1 MRLAGRRISG
11 PKGPGLGRRRESLS
25 AHDDHVEGLLEQY
38 IEQGIDRRQFFKR
51 AGALGLSMSAA
62 SALLA
67 PVASAARRVPA
78 AAALTRGGTFIEGY
92 DRDFTKMDSAQ
103 SGWADPGYYALYEFT
118 MIRDVKGKIVPAM
131 AESWTISPD
140 GKTWTLHIR
149 KGLKFQSG
157 APCTAK
163 DVAENFNVFRGP
175 KTGQNAIFWP
185 PMTVSEGPNNTV
197 VLKLKKP
204 DAALPETLATEYS
217 MIENLAMR
225 RKLGA
230 KYGATGADGTGPFK
244 LTEFTPG
251 KQVRV
256 TRWDAYPGSNIPFLQ
271 NHGKA
276 YVNEVRWVPITQA
289 SGRAN
294 EMESGTVHAV
304 KNPAGQDVG
313 RLKGDSNLVVQE
325 WPAIANSF
333 MSPNWGLTTL
343 GFNDIRV
350 RQALSHG
357 IDRVGIAKSVFF
369 GHAVPTYGP
378 IAPNFKWY
386 NHAVEQYNQFDPGK
400 AAKLLDQAGWVKGSS
415 GIREK
420 NGQKLSFTHLDWAA
434 QAQGKLIM
442 EAIVPMM
449 KNIGVEMTV
458 KSLESAA
465 FFPAYPKSQSFGYEW
480 LWSAP
485 VDVLVIFNVIPSPA
499 YNGGLKDLTA
509 AFKQWQTAK
518 NDKQLQAAAQKVQL
532 IWAAKLPK
540 IPIVTRNDIW
550 VHSKKVHGWNPTQTM
565 LYPLYNDV
573 WVEH

>member
-1 MRLAGRRISG
+1 MQRTGNDG
-11 PKGPGLGRRRESLS
+11 PVLKAGLGRRREQLS
-25 AHDDHVEGLLEQY
+25 GQQDPVEGLLEQY
-38 IEQGIDRRQFFKR
+38 VEQRIDRRQFFKR

-62 SALLA
+62 SVLLA
-67 PVASAARRVPA
+67 PVASAARRAPA
-78 AAALTRGGTFIEGY
+78 AAAVTRGGTFIEGY
-92 DRDFTKMDSAQ
+92 DRDFTKMDAVQ

-118 MIRDVKGKIVPAM
+118 MTRDPAGKIVPAM

-140 GKTWTLHIR
+140 GKKWVLHIR
-149 KGLKFQSG
+149 KGLKFHSG

-163 DVAENFNVFRGP
+163 DVVANFNIFRGP

-185 PMTVSEGPNNTV
+185 PMTVSVGPNNTV
-197 VLKLKKP
+197 VIDLKKP

-217 MIENLAMR
+217 MIENLATR
-225 RKLGA
+225 NKLGA
-230 KYGATGADGTGPFK
+230 KYGATAADGTGPFK

-256 TRWDAYPGSNIPFLQ
+256 TRWDRYPGSSIPFLQ
-271 NHGKA
+271 NHGAA
-276 YVNEVRWVPITQA
+276 YVNEVRWVPIIEA

-294 EMESGTVHAV
+294 EIESGTVHAV

-313 RLKGDSNLVVQE
+313 RLKADKNLVVQE

-333 MSPNWGLTTL
+333 MSPNWDLKTL
-343 GFNDIRV
+343 GFNDVRV

-357 IDRVGIAKSVFF
+357 IDREGIARSVFF

-378 IAPNFKWY
+378 IAPNYKWY
-386 NHAVEQYNQFDPGK
+386 NHAVEQYNKFDPGK
-400 AAKLLDQAGWVKGSS
+400 AAKLLDQAGWVKGSG
-415 GIREK
+415 GIRAK
-420 NGQKLSFTHLDWAA
+420 GGVKLAFTHLDWAA
-434 QAQGKLIM
+434 QAQGRLIM

-449 KNIGVEMTV
+449 KDIGVAMTV

-480 LWSAP
+480 LWSSP

-499 YNGGLKDLTA
+499 YNGNLPDLLA
-509 AFKQWQTAK
+509 AFTQWQTAK
-518 NDKQLQAAAQKVQL
+518 NPKQLEAAAKKAQL
-532 IWAAKLPK
+532 IWAEKLPK

>member
-1 MRLAGRRISG
+1 LSG
-11 PKGPGLGRRRESLS
+11 QQDP
-25 AHDDHVEGLLEQY
+25 VEGLLEQY
-38 IEQGIDRRQFFKR
+38 VEQRIDRRQFFKR

-62 SALLA
+62 SVLLA
-67 PVASAARRVPA
+67 PVASAARRAPA
-78 AAALTRGGTFIEGY
+78 VAAVTRGGTFIEGY
-92 DRDFTKMDSAQ
+92 DRDFTKMDAVQ

-118 MIRDVKGKIVPAM
+118 MTRDPAGKIVPAM

-140 GKTWTLHIR
+140 GRKWILHIR
-149 KGLKFQSG
+149 KGLKFHSG

-163 DVAENFNVFRGP
+163 DVVANFNIFRGP

-185 PMTVSEGPNNTV
+185 PMTVRVGPNNTV
-197 VLKLKKP
+197 VINLKKP

-217 MIENLAMR
+217 MIENLATR
-225 RKLGA
+225 NKLGA
-230 KYGATGADGTGPFK
+230 KYGATAADGTGPFK

-256 TRWDAYPGSNIPFLQ
+256 TRWAGYPGSKIPFIQ
-271 NHGKA
+271 NHGTA
-276 YVNEVRWVPITQA
+276 YVNEVRWVPIIEA

-294 EMESGTVHAV
+294 EIESGTVHAV

-313 RLKGDSNLVVQE
+313 RLKADKNLVVQE

-333 MSPNWGLTTL
+333 MSPNWGLKTL

-357 IDRVGIAKSVFF
+357 IDREGIARSVFF

-378 IAPNFKWY
+378 IAPNYKWY
-386 NHAVEQYNQFDPGK
+386 NHAVEQYNKFDPGK
-400 AAKLLDQAGWVKGSS
+400 AAKLLDQAGWVKGSG
-415 GIREK
+415 GIRAK
-420 NGQKLSFTHLDWAA
+420 GGVKLAFTHLDWAA
-434 QAQGKLIM
+434 QAQGRLIM

-449 KNIGVEMTV
+449 KDIGVAMTV

-480 LWSAP
+480 LWSSP

-499 YNGGLKDLTA
+499 YNGNLPDLLA
-509 AFKQWQTAK
+509 AFTQWQTAK
-518 NDKQLQAAAQKVQL
+518 NPTQLEAAAKKAQL
-532 IWAAKLPK
+532 IWAQKLPK

-550 VHSKKVHGWNPTQTM
+550 VHSNKVHGWNPTQTM